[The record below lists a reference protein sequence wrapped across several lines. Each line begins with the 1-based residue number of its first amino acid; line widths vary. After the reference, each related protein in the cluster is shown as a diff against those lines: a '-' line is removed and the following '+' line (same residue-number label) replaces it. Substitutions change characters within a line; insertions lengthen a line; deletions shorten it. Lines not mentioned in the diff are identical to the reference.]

1 MRENKGGRQ
10 KLSSPIF
17 DSLPRFCAFL
27 RRRWRNFA
35 KFTDTLYANFAN
47 FANFAKFAAGGMS
60 QIHQNLKGPRRAID
74 ILFGVALSRLQQ
86 GTNDMCDIE
95 EGDIIFL
102 PYRLIQARV

>member
-10 KLSSPIF
+10 KLSGPIF

-35 KFTDTLYANFAN
+35 KFTDTLYANFAK
-47 FANFAKFAAGGMS
+47 FAKFAAGGIS
-60 QIHQNLKGPRRAID
+60 QIYQNLKGPRRAID

-86 GTNDMCDIE
+86 GTNDMYAIE
-95 EGDIIFL
+95 EGDILFL